1 MPAGILGHMWH
12 ALRHALTTILAWAG
26 VAFIATILVSE
37 IVAYMTAGSRA
48 LLEPTTHLAAFL
60 LALAI
65 GYAVGVLTLMA
76 ETVGLLMKS
85 AQDLERAGIAG
96 VKRLER
102 IEQSS

>member
-37 IVAYMTAGSRA
+37 VVAYFTAGSSA
-48 LLEPTTHLAAFL
+48 LLEPTTHLAAFF

-65 GYAVGVLTLMA
+65 GYGVGFLTLMV
-76 ETVGLLMKS
+76 ETIGLVMKG
-85 AQDLERAGIAG
+85 AQDLERAGISG